1 MLCKHLFRK
10 QIEQTREWR
19 IKKFPSYLIK
29 TVFLW
34 TYADWQISEKDF
46 TEDDTLNM
54 MLQPFSNLYKYYK
67 EGVVPMYFIPELNL
81 LDQYL
86 ETVTQVLFA
95 ELKTL
100 ADLLSLSFSI
110 C

>member
-1 MLCKHLFRK
+1 
-10 QIEQTREWR
+10 
-19 IKKFPSYLIK
+19 
-29 TVFLW
+29 
-34 TYADWQISEKDF
+34 
-46 TEDDTLNM
+46 
-54 MLQPFSNLYKYYK
+54 
-67 EGVVPMYFIPELNL
+67 MYFIPELNL

-86 ETVTQVLFA
+86 ETVTKVLFA